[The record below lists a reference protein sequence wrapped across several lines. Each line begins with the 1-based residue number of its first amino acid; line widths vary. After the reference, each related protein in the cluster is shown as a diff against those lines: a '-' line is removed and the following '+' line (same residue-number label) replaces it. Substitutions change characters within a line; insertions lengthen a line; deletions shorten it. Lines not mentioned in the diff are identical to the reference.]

1 MNNIVFQ
8 NYNSKVF
15 SILIHFR
22 KKLKKMATESLDKQ
36 FRTVFNKT
44 TKNQEK
50 IAAIVIS
57 NIKC

>member
-1 MNNIVFQ
+1 
-8 NYNSKVF
+8 
-15 SILIHFR
+15 
-22 KKLKKMATESLDKQ
+22 MATESLDKQ